1 MYDKKKRHKM
11 YKSGKHW
18 VIGTVTT
25 VSCVLGGLTVG
36 THTVHADNVAH
47 NSIGRPAQL
56 SSVTS
61 QVVTLRKNS
70 SQVQRQ
76 ISQRSAVT
84 TMTASATST
93 KSVNANSST
102 TVHKTAATAAPST
115 KQSSSVV
122 KIAPGKA
129 VQANEDDQA
138 VQINENGH
146 WYLQNQEGKKL
157 TGFQY
162 IKSDSKTVYYDPQ
175 TGVMVYGQQ
184 CIGGH
189 WYLFNNYDGALQFGY
204 QWLAG
209 LNKEVYYDPRTGAM
223 VYGPQVINGH
233 HQYFNPQDGAQLKN
247 GYATFNGQASYYNGN
262 GNMVYGQQYLNGHWQ
277 YFDPRTGAQARN
289 KYVTLANLDK
299 TVYYDGNGDM
309 VYGQQYLN
317 GHWQYFD
324 PRTGAQARNKYVWLA
339 DLNKEVYYD
348 GNGDMVYG
356 SQVINGH
363 HQYFNP
369 QDGAQLKNGYAT
381 FNGQTSYY
389 DGNGN
394 MVYGQQYL
402 NGHWQYFDPRT
413 GAQARNKYVWLAD
426 LNKEVYYDGNGDM
439 VYGQQYLNGHWQYF
453 DPTTGAQARG
463 KFVKLTDLNKTV
475 YYNADGDMVYGAQM
489 INGKR
494 YYFDPQDG
502 AMWQDVLQKQGK
514 HLVYYGDNGAQVVNQ
529 KAKVGNAEETFD
541 TNGYI
546 EGSGQV
552 GLRKQWYLLKDG
564 IIQTG
569 YQWLAGLNKEVYY
582 DPQTGKMVY
591 GQQHLNGRWQY
602 FDPVTG
608 AQARNQYVKI
618 TNQNNKI
625 VYYDGNGNMVYGQQ
639 YLNGHWQYFDPTTG
653 AQAKNQFIRLGNL
666 NKTVYYDC
674 NGNMVY
680 GWQQISWHM
689 YYFNTFDGSMYTGNQ
704 NIDGRWYSFQGDGVL
719 NCFTERVLD
728 WFYNRIGKVTY
739 SMDGSRN
746 DSDGTADCSGSMT
759 QALRDAG
766 ASPYAYLYNT
776 ETLHG
781 YLLNNGYH
789 LVTENGSFTPQWG
802 DVIIW
807 GRRGDSSGAGG
818 HTLIISQSAQGSTPA
833 ESISTSYWTE
843 GQAGTA
849 IQVIPYWYYW
859 NAAGQPYY
867 YVYRLNDTL
876 RG

>member
-1 MYDKKKRHKM
+1 MYDKKERHKM

-36 THTVHADNVAH
+36 THTVHADNVAP

-56 SSVTS
+56 SSGTN

-84 TMTASATST
+84 TMTAPATST
-93 KSVNANSST
+93 KSGNANSST
-102 TVHKTAATAAPST
+102 TVHKTATTVAPST

-138 VQINENGH
+138 VQINKNGH

-184 CIGGH
+184 CISGH
-189 WYLFNNYDGALQFGY
+189 WYLFDNYDGALQFGY

-223 VYGPQVINGH
+223 VYGP
-233 HQYFNPQDGAQLKN
+233 
-247 GYATFNGQASYYNGN
+247 
-262 GNMVYGQQYLNGHWQ
+262 
-277 YFDPRTGAQARN
+277 
-289 KYVTLANLDK
+289 
-299 TVYYDGNGDM
+299 
-309 VYGQQYLN
+309 
-317 GHWQYFD
+317 
-324 PRTGAQARNKYVWLA
+324 
-339 DLNKEVYYD
+339 
-348 GNGDMVYG
+348 
-356 SQVINGH
+356 QVINGH

-413 GAQARNKYVWLAD
+413 GAQARNKYVTLSNLD
-426 LNKEVYYDGNGDM
+426 KTVYYDGNGDM

-453 DPTTGAQARG
+453 DPTTGAQAKG
-463 KFVKLTDLNKTV
+463 KFIKLTDLNKTV

-514 HLVYYGDNGAQVVNQ
+514 HLVYYGDNGAQVINQ
-529 KAKVGNAEETFD
+529 KAKIGNTEETFD
-541 TNGYI
+541 ANGYI

-569 YQWLAGLNKEVYY
+569 YQWLARLNKEVYY

-591 GQQHLNGRWQY
+591 GQQHLNGHWQY

-639 YLNGHWQYFDPTTG
+639 HLNGHWQYFDPTTG
-653 AQAKNQFIRLGNL
+653 AQAKNQFIRLENL

-704 NIDGRWYSFQGDGVL
+704 NIDG
-719 NCFTERVLD
+719 
-728 WFYNRIGKVTY
+728 
-739 SMDGSRN
+739 
-746 DSDGTADCSGSMT
+746 TASKAM
-759 QALRDAG
+759 A
-766 ASPYAYLYNT
+766 
-776 ETLHG
+776 
-781 YLLNNGYH
+781 
-789 LVTENGSFTPQWG
+789 F
-802 DVIIW
+802 
-807 GRRGDSSGAGG
+807 
-818 HTLIISQSAQGSTPA
+818 
-833 ESISTSYWTE
+833 
-843 GQAGTA
+843 
-849 IQVIPYWYYW
+849 
-859 NAAGQPYY
+859 
-867 YVYRLNDTL
+867 
-876 RG
+876 